1 MGSPSREVWSSQL
14 GLVLSLIGVA
24 VGLGNVWRFPYMLGM
39 FGGAAFLVI
48 YLVLILVLGVPGLI
62 AELTISRYV
71 RCGPFRAFVRL
82 GMPGGRVLG
91 VILLITTLAAV
102 SYYLVVIGWVLWYLI
117 LSVSGTLFEEGVTA
131 GSAFEGLITSPL
143 TQLVAHA
150 LVITF
155 CVLIVSGGIRRGV
168 ELASRFMMPV
178 VYVVLVVVAVYVL
191 SLPGATDGLAFYLRP
206 DWGRVSGMTI
216 LAAMGQIFFSLG
228 LGSTWIFIYG
238 SYMSKDQG
246 VVRGAAYTAFGD
258 TVASLIAGLV
268 VLPLAF
274 VFNVSPSSGPP
285 LMFITLP
292 EIFRQLHYGRLISI
306 LFFTA
311 LLLAALL
318 SAIPG
323 FEIFID
329 ALGNYGISRR
339 EAAVLMGVIELVL
352 GIPSILSLDILLY
365 NDLVWGSTMLPIASL
380 FSIIAFGW
388 FVGSTKILKE
398 LGIERE
404 STTWKVLYY
413 WVRIAMPVMVIL
425 ILIYGWISFFS

>member
-1 MGSPSREVWSSQL
+1 
-14 GLVLSLIGVA
+14 
-24 VGLGNVWRFPYMLGM
+24 
-39 FGGAAFLVI
+39 
-48 YLVLILVLGVPGLI
+48 
-62 AELTISRYV
+62 
-71 RCGPFRAFVRL
+71 
-82 GMPGGRVLG
+82 
-91 VILLITTLAAV
+91 
-102 SYYLVVIGWVLWYLI
+102 
-117 LSVSGTLFEEGVTA
+117 
-131 GSAFEGLITSPL
+131 
-143 TQLVAHA
+143 
-150 LVITF
+150 
-155 CVLIVSGGIRRGV
+155 
-168 ELASRFMMPV
+168 MPV

-246 VVRGAAYTAFGD
+246 VVRGAVYTAFGD

-398 LGIERE
+398 LGIERG

>member
-1 MGSPSREVWSSQL
+1 
-14 GLVLSLIGVA
+14 
-24 VGLGNVWRFPYMLGM
+24 M
-39 FGGAAFLVI
+39 FGGATFLVI
-48 YLVLILVLGVPGLI
+48 YLVLIFALGIPGLI
-62 AELTISRYV
+62 AELTIARYV
-71 RCGPFRAFVRL
+71 GVGPFTAFMKL
-82 GMPGGRVLG
+82 GMPGGRVIG
-91 VILLITTLAAV
+91 TILLITALAAV

-117 LSVSGTLFEEGVTA
+117 LSVSGVLFEGGVTA
-131 GSAFEGLITSPL
+131 VSVFEGLITSPIL
-143 TQLVAHA
+143 QLVAH
-150 LVITF
+150 VSVVTF

-178 VYVVLVVVAVYVL
+178 VYVILVVVAVYAL
-191 SLPGATDGLAFYLRP
+191 SLPGAGDGLVFYLRP
-206 DWGRVSGMTI
+206 DLSRVSGSTI

-238 SYMSKDQG
+238 SYMSRRQG
-246 VVRGAAYTAFGD
+246 VVRSAVYTAFGD
-258 TVASLIAGLV
+258 TVASFIAGLAI
-268 VLPLAF
+268 LPLTF

-292 EIFRQLHYGRLISI
+292 EIFRQLPYGRLISV
-306 LFFTA
+306 LLFTA
-311 LLLAALL
+311 LLFAALL

-323 FEIFID
+323 FEIFVD
-329 ALGNYGISRR
+329 ALGNYGVSRR
-339 EAAVLMGVIELVL
+339 KAAVLMGVAEVVL

-413 WVRIAMPVMVIL
+413 WVRLAMPIMVIL
-425 ILIYGWISFFS
+425 ILIYGWISFFT

>member
-1 MGSPSREVWSSQL
+1 MGGSSRETWSSQL

-39 FGGAAFLVI
+39 FGGATFLVI
-48 YLVLILVLGVPGLI
+48 YLVLIFALGIPGLI
-62 AELTISRYV
+62 AELTIARYV
-71 RCGPFRAFVRL
+71 GVGPFTAFMKL
-82 GMPGGRVLG
+82 GMPGGRVIG
-91 VILLITTLAAV
+91 TILLITALAAV

-117 LSVSGTLFEEGVTA
+117 LSVSGVLFEGGVTA
-131 GSAFEGLITSPL
+131 VSVFEGLITSPIL
-143 TQLVAHA
+143 QLVAH
-150 LVITF
+150 VSVVTF

-178 VYVVLVVVAVYVL
+178 VYVILVVVAVYAL
-191 SLPGATDGLAFYLRP
+191 SLPGAGDGLVFYLRP
-206 DWGRVSGMTI
+206 DLSRVSGSTI

-238 SYMSKDQG
+238 SYMSRRQG
-246 VVRGAAYTAFGD
+246 VVRSAVYTAFGD
-258 TVASLIAGLV
+258 TVASFIAGLAI
-268 VLPLAF
+268 LPLTF

-292 EIFRQLHYGRLISI
+292 EIFRQLPYGRLISV
-306 LFFTA
+306 LLFTA
-311 LLLAALL
+311 LLFAALL

-323 FEIFID
+323 FEIFVD
-329 ALGNYGISRR
+329 ALGNYGVSRR
-339 EAAVLMGVIELVL
+339 KAAVLMGVAEVVL

-413 WVRIAMPVMVIL
+413 WVRLAMPIMVIL
-425 ILIYGWISFFS
+425 ILIYGWISFFT